1 MSRSALLKSRS
12 SRRLAAL
19 ASAFVLAVGGALTLV
34 GTASASGAAPA
45 DPACSDAT
53 LHGTYSYG
61 YEGWSVSKGAKT
73 PSSTAGFDHFN
84 GAGTST
90 GVTTFVSNGAVIDN
104 NTADTSTYTLQADCA
119 GKIVFNVAG
128 SLAHFNI
135 YVNPSGQ
142 SFTIIQTDH
151 GSVEA
156 GTETR
161 VS

>member
-1 MSRSALLKSRS
+1 MSRSALLKSCSR
-12 SRRLAAL
+12 RRLAVL
-19 ASAFVLAVGGALTLV
+19 ASACALTAAGALTLA
-34 GTASASGAAPA
+34 GTASASSKPPA
-45 DPACSDAT
+45 KAACSDAT

-61 YEGWSVSKGAKT
+61 YDGWSVSQGAKT

-90 GVTTFVSNGAVIDN
+90 GVTTYVHNGVVVDN
-104 NTADTSTYTLQADCA
+104 NTPDTSTYSVSAHCLGTV
-119 GKIVFNVAG
+119 VFKVGG

-135 YVNPSGQ
+135 YVNPSGR
-142 SFTIIQTDH
+142 SFSVIETDP
-151 GSVEA
+151 GSSVA